1 MCASIFFKDI
11 EWNLGV
17 IGRLQNDYWIIFIF
31 TGEVINGTPN
41 IFTSS
46 QYHCRYKELRDQ
58 RSPVIINTTHENVHI
73 SNQLKG
79 EIPRSG
85 SIYQKQQI
93 INTYTVSVLKMFQ
106 IVFEKL
112 RIKD

>member
-1 MCASIFFKDI
+1 MG
-11 EWNLGV
+11 WYLGV
-17 IGRLQNDYWIIFIF
+17 IRKPHNDECIICIF
-31 TGEVINGTPN
+31 TGEDINGTPN

-79 EIPRSG
+79 EMPRSG

-93 INTYTVSVLKMFQ
+93 VNTYTVSVLKMFQ